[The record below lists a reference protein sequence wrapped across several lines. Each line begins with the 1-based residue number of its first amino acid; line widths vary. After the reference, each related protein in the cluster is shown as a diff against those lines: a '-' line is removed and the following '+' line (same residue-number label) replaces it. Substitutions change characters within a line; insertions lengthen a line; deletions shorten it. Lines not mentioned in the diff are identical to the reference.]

1 MKVSIVVPVHN
12 EARTIEA
19 VLDELAHVPIDKE
32 IIVVDDAST
41 DDSAER
47 IHRHVSVGIAA
58 RLHVNQG
65 KGAAVRYGMAHATG
79 SILVVQDADLELS
92 PSVITALVEPI
103 RLGRA
108 DAVYGSRFLEGRG
121 NVRLS
126 RWLVNRLLTRL
137 TNRVFGSRLSD
148 METAHKA
155 FRSEYLPML
164 ELESDGYEIEL
175 ELTAKLVRLG
185 ARIVEI
191 PSPYKPRSRDEGKK
205 IGWRDGVTTL
215 RAFWRWRRWA
225 PASSLLADHVRN
237 AGRSIDAPAPQP
249 EVPQADSGK

>member
-1 MKVSIVVPVHN
+1 MKVSIIVPVHN

-19 VLDELAHVPIDKE
+19 VLDELALVPVAKE

-47 IHRHVSVGIAA
+47 IDRHVGVGIAT

-65 KGAAVRYGMAHATG
+65 KGAAVRHGMASATG
-79 SILVVQDADLELS
+79 SVLVVQDADLELS
-92 PSVITALVEPI
+92 PSVIAALVEPI
-103 RLGRA
+103 RLGHA

-121 NVRLS
+121 SVRLS

-137 TNRVFGSRLSD
+137 TNLVFGSRLSD

-155 FRSEYLPML
+155 FRSEYLPLL

-175 ELTAKLVRLG
+175 EITAKLVRLG

-215 RAFWRWRRWA
+215 RAFWRWKRWVPSTSA
-225 PASSLLADHVRN
+225 RSDDARHT
-237 AGRSIDAPAPQP
+237 GRSVDSAAPQP
-249 EVPQADSGK
+249 DVP